1 MSQPETPTPKVR
13 KTGSQRQL
21 DYVARMREKG
31 YCQIMG
37 LWVPSAIKDEC
48 RELVKN
54 HVAQW
59 ESKQIPTSF

>member
-1 MSQPETPTPKVR
+1 
-13 KTGSQRQL
+13 
-21 DYVARMREKG
+21 MREKG